1 VAVATC
7 PAGDEQRGAEDR
19 VGADLSKR
27 IRAPDPRRL
36 ASDLALQRMTAPR
49 DPLPHLSTAVACFH
63 ALCLPGPVPFP
74 QHVSGVQSLQPQAA
88 MFALCGFV
96 RAAPLAFV
104 NNQVGNSAAPDGGGP
119 SRFMTG
125 LHYASEVAD
134 GQAGADGRPSTPLRN
149 AQGVRSAPQ
158 GLGALTAWPR
168 GHASGSAGASPQ
180 TRGAIDGNLGH
191 HASAMVLASSYGRGG
206 GSGGASASAAA
217 RLSTLV
223 NAPGAACASAY
234 DNGSSGAA
242 AFGSA
247 AEHQA
252 AWPAAEQD
260 TGSSAHA
267 PLSGPHF
274 HFRLTVPPGVP
285 AASSFVRRGPVDDD
299 DGEEVGHGDEEHTP
313 QGSRGL
319 ATPRPMTGVLSTLP
333 MHKKQRGAATTRC
346 SPPTSSLTRRGGPPG
361 AGGAAAGTGA
371 AVAAGACASVGGGP
385 SQQPRVG
392 SSAGSG
398 ARLPEIG
405 AVSPR
410 TRGTTAAAS
419 GATPPARAG
428 GASSTAAPD
437 GSSSAGLVTVAHVND
452 IMRTTGV
459 GLAGVRRE
467 ITTQRKE
474 VAIMNSQLRGVTK
487 KVDEIAVLADR
498 LTASLIFQR
507 RALVAMSGDVTTV
520 LSHVAVNG
528 KTLSPPATGST
539 DGGGGAGAASPW
551 AGDDAQTPVAT
562 EEQDAQWVLDLKVRF
577 VSIGTSSGTAS
588 GPRCAQG
595 CARSGSSCAC

>member
-1 VAVATC
+1 
-7 PAGDEQRGAEDR
+7 
-19 VGADLSKR
+19 
-27 IRAPDPRRL
+27 
-36 ASDLALQRMTAPR
+36 
-49 DPLPHLSTAVACFH
+49 
-63 ALCLPGPVPFP
+63 
-74 QHVSGVQSLQPQAA
+74 

-119 SRFMTG
+119 ARFMTG

-158 GLGALTAWPR
+158 GLGALAAWPR

-180 TRGAIDGNLGH
+180 TRGALDGNLMGH
-191 HASAMVLASSYGRGG
+191 HASAMVLASPYGRGG

-217 RLSTLV
+217 RLSTLANV
-223 NAPGAACASAY
+223 PGAASAPAY

-247 AEHQA
+247 AGHQT

-267 PLSGPHF
+267 PLSGPHV
-274 HFRLTVPPGVP
+274 RRRPAVPPGVP
-285 AASSFVRRGPVDDD
+285 AASSFVLRGPVDDEED
-299 DGEEVGHGDEEHTP
+299 DEEVGHGDEEHTP
-313 QGSRGL
+313 QGSPGL
-319 ATPRPMTGVLSTLP
+319 ASPRPMTGVLLTLP
-333 MHKKQRGAATTRC
+333 MHKKRRGAATTRC
-346 SPPTSSLTRRGGPPG
+346 SPQSSSLTRRGGPPG

-385 SQQPRVG
+385 SRQPRAG
-392 SSAGSG
+392 SSAGTG
-398 ARLPEIG
+398 ARFPANG
-405 AVSPR
+405 AVSPC
-410 TRGTTAAAS
+410 TRGRSAAAS

-428 GASSTAAPD
+428 GASSTAAPG

-459 GLAGVRRE
+459 GFAGVRRE

-474 VAIMNSQLRGVTK
+474 VAIMNSQLRAVTK
-487 KVDEIAVLADR
+487 KVDDIAVLADR

-528 KTLSPPATGST
+528 AALSPPATGNT
-539 DGGGGAGAASPW
+539 DGGGGAGTAGRW
-551 AGDDAQTPVAT
+551 AGDAAQTPVAT
-562 EEQDAQWVLDLKVRF
+562 EEQDAQWVLDLKVWF
-577 VSIGTSSGTAS
+577 VSIGTASGTAS